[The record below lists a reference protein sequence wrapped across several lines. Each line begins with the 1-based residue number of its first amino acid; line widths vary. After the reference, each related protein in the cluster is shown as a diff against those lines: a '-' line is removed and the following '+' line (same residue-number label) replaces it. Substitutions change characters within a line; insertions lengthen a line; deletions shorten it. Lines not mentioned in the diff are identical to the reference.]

1 MKNFRA
7 VLSRA
12 GARESLEKESAG
24 SRNHVLCADLVFTHK
39 SNKEL
44 VIGKGTYGEFESV
57 FFARI
62 YFIIKIVLSLV
73 GTIHGMYCYT
83 ILFT

>member
-57 FFARI
+57 FFVWI
-62 YFIIKIVLSLV
+62 NFIIEIVLAKARMSHSLN
-73 GTIHGMYCYT
+73 C
-83 ILFT
+83 